1 MASMG
6 PACASGL
13 HCFAGFVMFGA
24 FLFCTH
30 KNTMPQK
37 LTRAQIKAGLEQ
49 VPIESLLSSG
59 EGKKPKITGKMK
71 AFAHALAVGQTKAA
85 AYRGSY
91 NPKPAHST
99 MVTAPYK
106 LAADPRIQREV
117 DAYKLA
123 IEAEK
128 HRTPAQLKALL
139 VQQLVQHSID
149 EDFPPAQRMKALQ
162 LIGQLFEVG
171 AFLERKETTVVH
183 KSSDIRTRLLERL
196 QQRSPAG
203 TQPSDALELLE
214 EISGAGITKAASA
227 HPTAPGDPLEGPAS
241 VGDLSHTI
249 PDIQS
254 PDLIQSLEKTGG
266 MPSENPGTVLDF
278 DKP

>member
-1 MASMG
+1 
-6 PACASGL
+6 
-13 HCFAGFVMFGA
+13 
-24 FLFCTH
+24 
-30 KNTMPQK
+30 MPQK

-59 EGKKPKITGKMK
+59 EGRTPKLTTKQK
-71 AFAHALAVGQTKAA
+71 AFAHAVALGQTKAK

-106 LAADPRIQREV
+106 LAADPRIKREV
-117 DAYKLA
+117 EAYKLA

-171 AFLERKETTVVH
+171 AFLERKETTVIH
-183 KSSDIRTRLLERL
+183 KSSDIRARLLDRL
-196 QQRSPAG
+196 QARAPAA
-203 TQPSDALELLE
+203 PVSDALELLE
-214 EISGAGITKAASA
+214 EIRGAATSEPASSA
-227 HPTAPGDPLEGPAS
+227 PTAPGAPPAS
-241 VGDLSHTI
+241 PYAPGALSHTVS
-249 PDIQS
+249 DIQS
-254 PDLIQSLEKTGG
+254 LDSDIQTLEKKEVGG
-266 MPSENPGTVLDF
+266 LQNSGDTILDF
-278 DKP
+278 DKE